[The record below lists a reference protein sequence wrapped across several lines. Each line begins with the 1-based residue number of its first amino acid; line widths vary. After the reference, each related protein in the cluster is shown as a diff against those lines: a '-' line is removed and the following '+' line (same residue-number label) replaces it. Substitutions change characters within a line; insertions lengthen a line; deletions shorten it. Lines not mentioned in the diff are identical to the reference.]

1 MFIGAP
7 IRICYDPDVI
17 TPAMDINIA
26 LEYEYH
32 LSVRGPLIASLFY

>member
-7 IRICYDPDVI
+7 IRICYDADDI

-26 LEYEYH
+26 REDEYH
-32 LSVRGPLIASLFY
+32 LSVRGLLIVPLFD

>member
-7 IRICYDPDVI
+7 TRICDSADDI

-26 LEYEYH
+26 LEVEHH
-32 LSVRGPLIASLFY
+32 L